1 MTSQSQKNILFYF
14 QELLESNKLTYL
26 KSTALDKIKNQYGSL
41 VESMDL
47 EKGIIKY
54 EKVFYDQAT
63 DGPVEVIVTYSFA
76 KEFPLEVKI
85 EAQIAKGKIDATV
98 VEINKAGNNANEFLM
113 SQLRHLSSLVEKSKV
128 IYPKLKFIE
137 ANLLEILT
145 YLVDKYSLKDFYK
158 KQTQITFNKNSFFEV
173 NTKSSILI
181 KVYDIAI
188 DLEIFDDENTS
199 QETFMNVL
207 GGNPSKTKEILIFTC
222 NNELTAHF
230 INSISP
236 LFNNLST
243 AQIDKSKSFVN
254 KNGKVLNQADLDN
267 ANNRLRKKSSPQIER
282 ISNALSKVIR
292 A

>member
-63 DGPVEVIVTYSFA
+63 DGPVEVIVTYSFD

-137 ANLLEILT
+137 ANL
-145 YLVDKYSLKDFYK
+145 
-158 KQTQITFNKNSFFEV
+158 
-173 NTKSSILI
+173 
-181 KVYDIAI
+181 
-188 DLEIFDDENTS
+188 
-199 QETFMNVL
+199 
-207 GGNPSKTKEILIFTC
+207 
-222 NNELTAHF
+222 
-230 INSISP
+230 
-236 LFNNLST
+236 
-243 AQIDKSKSFVN
+243 
-254 KNGKVLNQADLDN
+254 
-267 ANNRLRKKSSPQIER
+267 
-282 ISNALSKVIR
+282 
-292 A
+292 